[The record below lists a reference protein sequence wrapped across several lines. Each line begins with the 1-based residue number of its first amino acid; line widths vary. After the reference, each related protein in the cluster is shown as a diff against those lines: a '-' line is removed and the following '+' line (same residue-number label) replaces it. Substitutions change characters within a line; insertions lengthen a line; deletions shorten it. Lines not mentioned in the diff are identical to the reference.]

1 MAPVPAI
8 CYRAAVSSLRP
19 FIAIVDDEEAVRKA
33 LMRLMR
39 SAGLEAA
46 IFSSGAEFLESL
58 GTRRPDCVVLDL
70 HMPGMNGFEVQARLA
85 EGGEALPVIIITA
98 HDSPEAHER
107 AMAAH
112 ARAYLRKP
120 LDDQALL
127 DAIGAAVA
135 PKPVNGAG

>member
-1 MAPVPAI
+1 VSFLVP
-8 CYRAAVSSLRP
+8 L
-19 FIAIVDDEEAVRKA
+19 IAIVDDEEAVRKA

-46 IFSSGAEFLESL
+46 MYSSGAEFLESL

-70 HMPGMNGFEVQARLA
+70 HMPGMSGFEVQARLA
-85 EGGEALPVIIITA
+85 EDSEKLPVIIITA
-98 HDSPEAHER
+98 HDSPEARER
-107 AMAAH
+107 ALAAH

-127 DAIGAAVA
+127 DAIAAAVVH
-135 PKPVNGAG
+135 KPN